1 MNYKTILD
9 DIPDELVETYLNVVC
24 QDTRTKKDAI
34 FGIVY
39 RELKVNIESQADL
52 DNLIKNMYRK
62 HGCTLSEWIIEYLE
76 DAIMAAF

>member
-9 DIPDELVETYLNVVC
+9 DIPDGLVDTYLNVVC
-24 QDTRTKKDAI
+24 QEKRDKKDVI

-52 DNLIKNMYRK
+52 NSLVNSMYRK